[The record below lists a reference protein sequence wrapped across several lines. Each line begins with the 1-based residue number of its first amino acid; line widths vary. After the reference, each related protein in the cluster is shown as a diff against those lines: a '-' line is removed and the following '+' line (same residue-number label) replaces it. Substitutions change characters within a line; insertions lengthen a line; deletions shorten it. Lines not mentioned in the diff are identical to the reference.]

1 MEFDFTDAEGNTLDT
16 VVLAGVNGCGKTTVL
31 ELIREILCADE
42 LGFRAI
48 WLRSEEHTS
57 ELQSQ

>member
-1 MEFDFTDAEGNTLDT
+1 MKTSNLLLATQRENPSDAETISHKLM
-16 VVLAGVNGCGKTTVL
+16 LKAG
-31 ELIREILCADE
+31 LIRQVAS
-42 LGFRAI
+42 GVYN